1 VNQSAYNLTNIQKN
15 YTVEVTYRKT
25 LSWYLSQ
32 GKWKCDSVANL
43 RSDGIYD
50 RYLVWGVP
58 GAAQYVYSF
67 LPNGSYALD
76 ASGFESGGTWT
87 ITGEEKN
94 SPVLNLK
101 SNNVTIVWKI
111 EQLDGVFLTLF
122 NDQIPL
128 IGDPTHQFTNL
139 RYKYSHLK

>member
-1 VNQSAYNLTNIQKN
+1 VNQSAYTLTNILKN
-15 YTVEVTYRKT
+15 YKVGVTYRKT
-25 LSWYLSQ
+25 LSRYLAQ
-32 GKWKCDSVANL
+32 GKCDSVANL
-43 RSDGIYD
+43 EPDGSWS
-50 RYLVWGVP
+50 RYLLWGVT
-58 GAAQYVYSF
+58 GATQYVYTF

-111 EQLDGVFLTLF
+111 EQLDGVYLTIL
-122 NDQIPL
+122 NDLVPY
-128 IGDPTHQFTNL
+128 IGNPNFKFSSQRF
-139 RYKYSHLK
+139 KFSQLK